1 MELTILDYVGLPEGS
16 ILSVRSGPTRR
27 QSPLPCSAPFRLPPG
42 PWPLCID
49 VLGLLGKTNNHA
61 VLGDL
66 LEDGV
71 CKMPLEGRDG
81 RQMSV
86 TFQIGGE
93 TRSKSFAGRSG
104 PKRDAEADARAYL
117 DTHRLHE
124 FMHGLF
130 ELLLRERPED
140 PYEFMAKRFSQAA
153 SMEAAALKISQSSVS
168 TATPSSASMSLS
180 SMSPSRDS
188 LLTAMESFGEV
199 PEGSYKAIFQSMRG
213 RDFARLVVAPGEKVG
228 SIKARLESS
237 TSAPVS
243 AIQLFWL
250 GEMLP
255 NDTTLE
261 DWFVEAGP
269 VVLHVV
275 LSYREPKLQHIL
287 TGASEGGMRL
297 WNPADAEQVKELPL
311 SVSSAILAMCVD
323 WKTMRVLCTTFDGRM
338 QLWDIGK
345 CECVSSIVA
354 HSEEACCLDVDWENM
369 QALSGSTDGSV
380 KLWCL
385 KDTTFRCSGISNC
398 NVTVDSLAVD
408 WPGKRSYIGL
418 RNGVVRSWDLASQ
431 VTADFEA
438 GATAAR
444 DGGTAVSGMA
454 IDALGRRAVSGL
466 EDGHLIYWHFEAQ
479 GDCAEISPQPSAPS
493 APSQSP
499 KVFLAHF
506 SALRSIVA
514 QWKDHGSRALVGSD
528 DGSLSLW
535 RLESG
540 ECLAR
545 FARHVGFV
553 WAIHADWA
561 KERAVSGTFDGCVK
575 IWDLR
580 SGECLRTVQGHSRP
594 IRSICCG

>member
-1 MELTILDYVGLPEGS
+1 MELTILDYVGLPDGS

-42 PWPLCID
+42 PWPLRID

-61 VLGDL
+61 VLGDI

-71 CKMPLEGRDG
+71 CKMPLEGKDG

-86 TFQIGGE
+86 TFQIRGS
-93 TRSKSFAGRSG
+93 RSKVSGRSG
-104 PKRDAEADARAYL
+104 NASPVKKRDAEADARAYL
-117 DTHRLHE
+117 DAHRLHE

-140 PYEFMAKRFSQAA
+140 PYAFMAKRFSQAA
-153 SMEAAALKISQSSVS
+153 AMEGAALKISQSAAS
-168 TATPSSASMSLS
+168 TATPSSASMMS

-188 LLTAMESFGEV
+188 LLAMESFGEV

-213 RDFARLVVAPGEKVG
+213 RDIARLVLRPDEKVG
-228 SIKARLESS
+228 SIKSRLESA

-255 NDTTLE
+255 NDTTLQ

-275 LSYREPKLQHIL
+275 LSHREPKLQYVL
-287 TGASEGGMRL
+287 SGASEGGLRL
-297 WNPADAEQVKELPL
+297 WDPTNAEQVKELLLP
-311 SVSSAILAMCVD
+311 VSSAILAMCVD
-323 WKTMRVLCTTFDGRM
+323 WKTMRVLCATFDGRM
-338 QLWDIGK
+338 QLWDISK
-345 CECVSSIVA
+345 ETCINSIMA
-354 HSEEACCLDVDWENM
+354 HSEEVCSLNVDWEKD

-385 KDTTFRCSGISNC
+385 KAFRCTGITNTH
-398 NVTVDSLAVD
+398 VAVDSFSVE
-408 WPGKRSYIGL
+408 WSTKRAYIGL
-418 RNGVVRSWDLASQ
+418 RNGVVRFWDLASPE
-431 VTADFEA
+431 VTTDFEG
-438 GATAAR
+438 GATAAKEAA
-444 DGGTAVSGMA
+444 TAVSGTA
-454 IDALGRRAVSGL
+454 IDCVGRRAVSGF
-466 EDGHLIYWHFEAQ
+466 EDGHLAYWHFEEAQ
-479 GDCAEISPQPSAPS
+479 GDCAEISGQKSL
-493 APSQSP
+493 
-499 KVFLAHF
+499 KVVLAHF

-514 QWKDHGSRALVGSD
+514 DWKERSSRALVGSD

-535 RLESG
+535 RLDSS

-553 WAIHADWA
+553 WAIHVDWA
-561 KERAVSGTFDGCVK
+561 KERAVSGAFDGCLK

-580 SGECLRTVQGHSRP
+580 TGECLRTIQGHSRP